1 MPKVAMN
8 PAPAEVT
15 QDDPKEVAAL
25 EKMRAKLARLN
36 KDAEL
41 LGEAMRQKSKKSP
54 FNTPRS

>member
-1 MPKVAMN
+1 MPKVTGT
-8 PAPAEVT
+8 P
-15 QDDPKEVAAL
+15 DDPFQNDPKDVAAL

-54 FNTPRS
+54 L